1 MDGDKWASRKKCVPT
16 ETGQC
21 VPTGERFRL
30 APNEPDKVSKHRQSL
45 GVISPLLQLL
55 KLELLSSELV
65 QIPPSHPAGI
75 TKKY

>member
-16 ETGQC
+16 ETGQRY
-21 VPTGERFRL
+21 GERFRP
-30 APNEPDKVSKHRQSL
+30 APNEPAKVSKHRQSL